1 MAQERDSGAEGSSN
15 AEKCIVVTRFF
26 HAPRERVWRAWTE
39 ARELRRWW
47 GPKDFSSPDCKVDL
61 RVGGRYLFCMR
72 SPDGQDFW
80 SAGTYSEIV
89 PPSRLVC
96 TDTFSDEK
104 GNPIPASQYGME
116 GDWPPELLVKIT
128 LEERGDETKLTL
140 THEGIP
146 TRDMRDL
153 TAAGWKESFN
163 KLAAVLS

>member
-1 MAQERDSGAEGSSN
+1 
-15 AEKCIVVTRFF
+15 
-26 HAPRERVWRAWTE
+26 
-39 ARELRRWW
+39 
-47 GPKDFSSPDCKVDL
+47 
-61 RVGGRYLFCMR
+61 MR

-80 SAGTYSEIV
+80 SAGTYREIL
-89 PPSRLVC
+89 PPSRIVC

-104 GNPIPASQYGME
+104 GIPIPASQYGLE

-128 LEERGDETKLTL
+128 LEETEGGTKLTL
-140 THEGIP
+140 IHQGIP